1 MDIRSSMNQGFG
13 KDCPAG
19 RKAICQATGL
29 ASGRGR
35 DLCVAVSLEARVMR
49 GSSAQPDR
57 VHQSVD
63 RSPVGA
69 LAESWRKE
77 RMTRKPSLRQTVG
90 YGQGKIPVTRVGNG
104 TYLWSLA
111 AAAFAMSV
119 SLSVEAA
126 GPKAGEL
133 YAGFGGGLFT
143 PEFNLKDSNQSS
155 IAPNVQ
161 QQNIAVPRI
170 GIGPIGFRL
179 PVTITAGNDRAQQSD
194 DPENRG
200 VISLNGGLGYQ
211 ITDHFGIEGGLGLT
225 LPRILLE
232 GPIVSR
238 VISNDPETISIK
250 IAAPAVIPIHLSAIY
265 TFIPDNIVS
274 PFIGAGMLF
283 ADLSN
288 RISFNEA
295 SDTIGAE
302 GGFEVGYVLDA
313 GARFRVNERWYGTVG
328 LRYGLIDEPEL
339 KDDLGNK
346 IAIEDMEI
354 REIRFGLGMT
364 FPGSILPFVAGG
376 S

>member
-1 MDIRSSMNQGFG
+1 
-13 KDCPAG
+13 
-19 RKAICQATGL
+19 
-29 ASGRGR
+29 
-35 DLCVAVSLEARVMR
+35 
-49 GSSAQPDR
+49 
-57 VHQSVD
+57 
-63 RSPVGA
+63 
-69 LAESWRKE
+69 
-77 RMTRKPSLRQTVG
+77 MTRKPSLRQTVG
-90 YGQGKIPVTRVGNG
+90 YGQGEIPVTRAGNG

-126 GPKAGEL
+126 GPKAGEF

-143 PEFNLKDSNQSS
+143 PEFNLKDTNQPS
-155 IAPNVQ
+155 IAPNQQ
-161 QQNIAVPRI
+161 QQNIVIPRI
-170 GIGPIGFRL
+170 SIGPIGFRL
-179 PVTITAGNDRAQQSD
+179 PVTITAGNDRAQQSN

-200 VISLNGGLGYQ
+200 VIALNGGVGYQ
-211 ITDHFGIEGGLGLT
+211 FTDHLGVEAGLGLT

-232 GPIVSR
+232 GPIVTR

-250 IAAPAVIPIHLSAIY
+250 VAAPAIIPINVSAIY

-274 PFIGAGMLF
+274 PFIGAGVLF

-288 RISFNEA
+288 RIAFNEV
-295 SDTIGAE
+295 SDTISAE

-339 KDDLGNK
+339 KDDRGNT
-346 IAIEDMEI
+346 IPIEDMEI

-376 S
+376 R